1 LQSAKDY
8 LKGGMLL
15 SMESMDNRMTRLAK
29 NEIFLRN
36 VGISLEE
43 SRALIDAV
51 TVELVQYMAESLFVN
66 ETLNLQITGRVSR
79 SDFPDVDMQIL

>member
-1 LQSAKDY
+1 
-8 LKGGMLL
+8 M
-15 SMESMDNRMTRLAK
+15 
-29 NEIFLRN
+29 
-36 VGISLEE
+36 
-43 SRALIDAV
+43 IDAV